1 MIEKYL
7 YQPYPV
13 LINKW
18 KIIIPASAFVAI
30 FILIF
35 QPFGLSEY
43 HSIYKTI
50 VLLGYGGVT
59 FLALFLNLFALSY
72 LFKNWFDETKWTVL
86 KQMIWLTWIIF
97 TIGLG
102 NYFYA
107 SIIFSNFW
115 ELKVFIIFQL
125 STMVVGIIP
134 IVVLTIVNQNIKLSY
149 YLKEA
154 NDFNNKI
161 NAKKHHLDN
170 EQIIHVIADNEKDK
184 FEIELSNL
192 LYIESVGNYVR
203 VHYFKEGKIKNSILR
218 SALKRV
224 ELQLKECKTLIKCHR
239 AFLVNF
245 NQIEKVKGN
254 SQGLK
259 IVLKNTDTEIPVSR
273 NYSKD
278 LKDKI
283 NYN

>member
-18 KIIIPASAFVAI
+18 KIIITASVFVAI
-30 FILIF
+30 FILVF

-50 VLLGYGGVT
+50 VMLGYGGVT
-59 FLALFLNLFALSY
+59 FLALFLNLFALSN
-72 LFKNWFDETKWTVL
+72 LFKNWFDETKWNVL

-97 TIGLG
+97 TIGVG
-102 NYFYA
+102 NYFYS
-107 SIIFSNFW
+107 SIIFSNFL

-149 YLKEA
+149 YLKDA
-154 NDFNNKI
+154 NDFNSKI

-203 VHYFKEGKIKNSILR
+203 VYYFKEGKIKNSILR

-224 ELQLKECKTLIKCHR
+224 ESQLKECDTLIKCHR